1 MVHIKP
7 AMRLFGGVVL
17 SVALSLHHSPA
28 HGQTAAGTGGSPPP
42 TGSPA
47 ASSEAERSDAATI
60 VVTGTRIT
68 SRGFSAPTP
77 TTIVTSED
85 LAKTAQPNIF
95 TSVTQLPSLQG
106 SSGTNTG
113 TFSTSSGQQGLSSF
127 SLRGLGA
134 IRTLTLLDG
143 QRVVGANVTGV
154 PDISQF
160 PQLLIQRVDVVTGG
174 ASASY
179 GSDAV
184 GGVVNFVTDKR
195 FEGVKG
201 IVQGGI
207 TTYGDDGQFLVGAAA
222 GHSLFD
228 NRLHLEGSVE
238 YAHENGVRPGGF
250 GERLAGGRN
259 WFRAST
265 LLDTKALNNGLP
277 QYNYSDHAQSTT
289 YSKWGLITSGPL
301 QGTAF
306 DASGN
311 HAPFQYGSPCYTGFC
326 VGGDNSGA
334 VGAGA
339 SLVSSVERLVGFGR
353 VGFSLNDDN
362 EIYATFNLASVKSR
376 NQPNPGAFRSG
387 LDISCTN
394 PYLPADIAA
403 TGCGTGTSFKY
414 GLDNAF
420 LPNPYVKPKREQQRY
435 VLGAEGSLT
444 VGSDWHYDA
453 YYEHAMNTTN
463 IHVFDIPL
471 NPHYTQAINATTLN
485 GQIVC
490 ANAVARAAGC
500 VPINIFG
507 GDIALT
513 PEQLAYVDPSPGPFQ
528 HTHQTEDAASLA
540 INGEPVSLWAGPLSV
555 AFGAE
560 WRREYYRVVGDPY
573 GNGVTANSPNTDDY
587 PADPVLVPGGANW
600 YAGNYHNG
608 SGQYHVTEAF
618 LETNLPFID
627 SEVLGKANLNL
638 AGRWTDYSTSGTVY
652 TWKIGGSWQTPYSP
666 LRLRAVVSRDVR
678 APNLSELFAAP
689 TTTTTPGI
697 TVPLQPGQ
705 TTPNPPIT
713 VLQNTIGNPNLKP
726 EQAKNYE
733 AGLVLTNPDGLDG
746 FSASV
751 DYYNIKITDVISTL
765 SAQQQVNFCKDAT
778 LQLYCDTL
786 NLAPTN
792 GAQAFVNVQAF
803 NLASVKTKGLDL
815 EASYQMPLDR
825 IHAPG
830 KLTIRA
836 LATHV
841 ISFTTYSGIKNVPN
855 VELAGQNS
863 GGSGSGP
870 GTFGNTP
877 HWKLYGT
884 QSWDWNN
891 VGVDLTE
898 RWFSAGV
905 FGYQYVVCQ
914 SNCPAST
921 TNNPT
926 INYNHMA
933 GALYFDVG
941 ARYSITDGITA
952 FVKVDNA
959 FNKDPVPAPQTNTG
973 LDVNPALYD
982 TIGRVYRAGFRF
994 NF

>member
-1 MVHIKP
+1 MSDLKP
-7 AMRLFGGVVL
+7 VSRLATGVAL
-17 SVALSLHHSPA
+17 TALLSLHYDPVFGQAPA
-28 HGQTAAGTGGSPPP
+28 DNSQSGRGDNRADL
-42 TGSPA
+42 
-47 ASSEAERSDAATI
+47 SEV

-77 TTIVTSED
+77 TTIVNSED
-85 LAKTAQPNIF
+85 IAKTAQPNIF

-106 SSGTNTG
+106 SSGTNTN

-127 SLRGLGA
+127 SLRGLGT

-184 GGVVNFVTDKR
+184 GGVVNFITDKR

-201 IVQGGI
+201 LLQGGI
-207 TTYGDDGQFLVGAAA
+207 TTYGDDGQFNVGLAA

-238 YAHENGVRPGGF
+238 YDHENGVGPGRY
-250 GERLAGGRN
+250 GETLAGGRD
-259 WFRAST
+259 WFKATT
-265 LLDTKALNNGLP
+265 LLNTGQLNNGLP
-277 QYNYSDHAQSTT
+277 QFNYFDHAQSNT
-289 YSKWGLITSGPL
+289 YSKWGLITSGPFKN
-301 QGTAF
+301 TAF

-311 HAPFQYGSPCYTGFC
+311 HGPFALGSPCYGGFC
-326 VGGDNSGA
+326 VGGDNSAA

-339 SLVSSVERLVGFGR
+339 SLVSSVERTVGYGR
-353 VGFSLNDDN
+353 IGWSLNDDN
-362 EIYATFNLASVKSR
+362 EVYADFNIANVESR

-387 LDISCTN
+387 VKISCSN
-394 PYLPADIAA
+394 PYVPADIAA
-403 TGCGTGTSFKY
+403 TGCNGSTDNTFTY

-420 LPNPYVKPKREQQRY
+420 LPNISVKPKREQQRY
-435 VLGAEGSLT
+435 VLGAEGKLT
-444 VGSDWHYDA
+444 FGTDWRYDA

-463 IHVFDIPL
+463 IHVLDIPL
-471 NPHYTQAINATTLN
+471 NPHYNNAINATTLN

-490 ANAVARAAGC
+490 ANAVARANGC
-500 VPINIFG
+500 VPLNIFG

-513 PEQLAYVDPSPGPFQ
+513 PDQLAYIDHSPGPFQ

-540 INGEPVSLWAGPLSV
+540 INGEPLNLWAGPLSV
-555 AFGAE
+555 AFGGE
-560 WRREYYRVVGDPY
+560 WRKEYYRVVADAY
-573 GNGVTANSPNTDDY
+573 GNGVTADSPNNADY

-600 YAGNYHNG
+600 YAGNYHDG
-608 SGQYHVTEAF
+608 SGQYHVKEAF

-627 SEVLGKANLNL
+627 SEALGKANLNL

-652 TWKIGGSWQTPYSP
+652 TWKIGGSWVTPYSP
-666 LRLRAVVSRDVR
+666 LRIRGVVSRDVR

-697 TVPLQPGQ
+697 TQPVPAGTTQP
-705 TTPNPPIT
+705 PPIT

-726 EQAKNYE
+726 EVAKNYE
-733 AGLVLTNPDGLDG
+733 AGIVLTNPAGLEG

-751 DYYNIKITDVISTL
+751 DYYYIEINDIISTL
-765 SAQQQVNFCKDAT
+765 SAQQQVNFCKDPVTPILSYCAT
-778 LQLYCDTL
+778 FD
-786 NLAPTN
+786 LAPAN
-792 GAQAFVNVQAF
+792 GAQAFVNVQSF
-803 NLASVKTKGLDL
+803 NLASVITKGMDF
-815 EASYQMPLDR
+815 EGSYQMSLDKV
-825 IHAPG
+825 HAPG
-830 KLTIRA
+830 NLTVRA

-841 ISFTTYSGIKNVPN
+841 IGFTSYSGIKGVPN
-855 VELAGQNS
+855 QELAGQNT
-863 GGSGSGP
+863 GGS

-877 HWKLYGT
+877 YWKLYGL
-884 QSWDWNN
+884 QSWDYRNL
-891 VGVDLTE
+891 GIDLTE
-898 RWFSAGV
+898 RWLSSGV
-905 FGYQYVVCQ
+905 FGHQYVVCQ
-914 SNCPAST
+914 TGCPVST

-926 INYNHMA
+926 INNNHMA
-933 GALYFDVG
+933 GAFYFDVG
-941 ARYSITDGITA
+941 ARYSFTDGITG

-982 TIGRVYRAGFRF
+982 TLGRVYRAGVRF

>member
-1 MVHIKP
+1 MFAVKP
-7 AMRLFGGVVL
+7 VLRLLGGVALTTVL
-17 SVALSLHHSPA
+17 SLRYDGALAQAPA
-28 HGQTAAGTGGSPPP
+28 DTADESGRGDNRADLSTV
-42 TGSPA
+42 
-47 ASSEAERSDAATI
+47 

-77 TTIVTSED
+77 TTIVNSED
-85 LAKTAQPNIF
+85 IAKTAQPNIF

-106 SSGTNTG
+106 SSGTNTN

-127 SLRGLGA
+127 SLRGLGT

-160 PQLLIQRVDVVTGG
+160 PQLLIKRVDVVTGG

-184 GGVVNFVTDKR
+184 GGVVNFITDKR

-201 IVQGGI
+201 LLQGGI
-207 TTYGDDGQFLVGAAA
+207 TTYGDDGQFNVGLAA

-238 YAHENGVRPGGF
+238 YDHENGVGPGQY
-250 GERLAGGRN
+250 GETLAGGRN
-259 WFRAST
+259 WFKATT
-265 LLDTKALNNGLP
+265 LLNTGKLNNGLP
-277 QYNYSDHAQSTT
+277 QYNYFDHAQANN
-289 YSKWGLITSGPL
+289 YSKWGLITSGPFAN
-301 QGTAF
+301 TAF

-311 HAPFQYGSPCYTGFC
+311 HGPFALGSPCYGGFC
-326 VGGDNSGA
+326 VGGDNSAA

-339 SLVSSVERLVGFGR
+339 SLVSSVERTVGYGR
-353 VGFSLNDDN
+353 IGWSLNDDN
-362 EIYATFNLASVKSR
+362 EVYADFNIANVESR
-376 NQPNPGAFRSG
+376 NQPNPGAFRAG
-387 LDISCTN
+387 LKISCAN
-394 PYLPADIAA
+394 PYVPAEIAA
-403 TGCGTGTSFKY
+403 TGCNGSTDNTFTY

-420 LPNPYVKPKREQQRY
+420 LPNISVQPKREQQRY
-435 VLGAEGSLT
+435 VLGAEGKLNFGT
-444 VGSDWHYDA
+444 DWRYDA

-463 IHVFDIPL
+463 IHVSDIPL
-471 NPHYTQAINATTLN
+471 NPHYNNAINAATVG

-490 ANAVARAAGC
+490 ANAVARANGC

-507 GDIALT
+507 GDITLT
-513 PEQLAYVDPSPGPFQ
+513 PDQLAYIDPSPGPFQ

-540 INGEPVSLWAGPLSV
+540 INGEPLNLWAGPLSV
-555 AFGAE
+555 AFGGE
-560 WRREYYRVVGDPY
+560 WRKEYYRVVADAY
-573 GNGVTANSPNTDDY
+573 GNGVTPDSPNTADY
-587 PADPVLVPGGANW
+587 PADPVVNSSGANW

-608 SGQYHVTEAF
+608 SGKYNVKEAF

-627 SEVLGKANLNL
+627 SESLGKANLNL

-652 TWKIGGSWQTPYSP
+652 TWKIGGAWVTPYSP
-666 LRLRAVVSRDVR
+666 LRIRGVVSRDVR

-697 TVPLQPGQ
+697 TQPVPAGTPQP
-705 TTPNPPIT
+705 PPIT

-726 EQAKNYE
+726 EVAKNYE
-733 AGLVLTNPDGLDG
+733 AGIVLTNPAGLEG

-751 DYYNIKITDVISTL
+751 DYYYIEIKDIISTL
-765 SAQQQVNFCKDAT
+765 SAQQQVNFCKDPVSPILSYCAT
-778 LQLYCDTL
+778 LDLTT
-786 NLAPTN
+786 P
-792 GAQAFVNVQAF
+792 GREFVNVQSF
-803 NLASVKTKGLDL
+803 NLASVITKGMDF
-815 EASYQMPLDR
+815 EGSYQMPLDR

-830 KLTIRA
+830 NLTVRA

-841 ISFTTYSGIKNVPN
+841 IGFTSYSGIPGVAN

-863 GGSGSGP
+863 GGSG
-870 GTFGNTP
+870 TFGNTP
-877 HWKLYGT
+877 YWKLYGV
-884 QSWDWNN
+884 QSWDWQSI
-891 VGVDLTE
+891 GFDLTE
-898 RWFSAGV
+898 RWFSSGV
-905 FGYQYVVCQ
+905 FGHQYVVCQ
-914 SNCPAST
+914 TGCPVST

-933 GALYFDVG
+933 GAFYLDLG
-941 ARYSITDGITA
+941 ARYSISDGMTA
-952 FVKVDNA
+952 FVKVDNV
-959 FNKDPVPAPQTNTG
+959 FNKDPAAAPQTNTG

-982 TIGRVYRAGFRF
+982 TIGRIYRAGFRF